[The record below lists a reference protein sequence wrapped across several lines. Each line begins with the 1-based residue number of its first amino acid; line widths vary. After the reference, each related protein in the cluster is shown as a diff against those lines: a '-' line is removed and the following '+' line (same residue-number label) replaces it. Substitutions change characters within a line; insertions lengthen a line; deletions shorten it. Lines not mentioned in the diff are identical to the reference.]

1 MCGNVYDSVRPLHLL
16 LKLSGFTVFSVN
28 PKTLK
33 VTITAVDCILMI
45 FHLLLVAVLNA
56 LYWNTYFV
64 CTVQASEIIKSFFPT
79 MAYLNFIVFTGTK
92 IWTFFKRQKFGE
104 LLILVQE
111 VDYEFLKMGF
121 QTDYATHKRT
131 VLKLLAISNFLEI
144 VSIASLYFSQ
154 KIYNI
159 NMDFKVLIFTF
170 YGFYTN
176 FALVC
181 IFFALVCGVKARYTV
196 MKDVLR
202 YVN

>member
-16 LKLSGFTVFSVN
+16 LKLSGFTVFSIN
-28 PKTLK
+28 TKTLK
-33 VTITAVDCILMI
+33 VTITAIDWILMI

-64 CTVQASEIIKSFFPT
+64 YSVEASEIIKSFFPT
-79 MAYLNFIVFTGTK
+79 IAYLNFIIFTGTK

-104 LLILVQE
+104 LLILLQE
-111 VDYEFLKMGF
+111 VDYDFLKMGF
-121 QTDYATHKRT
+121 QIDYAIQKRT
-131 VLKLLAISNFLEI
+131 VLKLLAISNFLE
-144 VSIASLYFSQ
+144 VTSIASLYLSQ

-159 NMDFKVLIFTF
+159 EMEFKVLIFTF

-181 IFFALVCGVKARYTV
+181 LFFALVCGVKARYTV
-196 MKDVLR
+196 MKDILR